1 MSLEGMGV
9 EDDIGLAQIVR
20 GRIIVGS
27 HLSYTALSKD
37 MWKQENHLAG
47 SCWQYFEKAQ
57 QCLRNS

>member
-1 MSLEGMGV
+1 MGV